1 MQRVYK
7 RFSGRDSA
15 LRRAVMDLIP
25 HLLWAGVVCY
35 AVSRVA
41 DVATLFAPVVDA
53 VPADL
58 VPEVPEDLV
67 ALAMTEQEAWA
78 QEETL
83 RAMRERYETLRD
95 WQLVRSAF
103 GVGRRD

>member
-1 MQRVYK
+1 ME
-7 RFSGRDSA
+7 
-15 LRRAVMDLIP
+15 LLP
-25 HLLWAGVVCY
+25 HLIWAGVACY
-35 AVSRVA
+35 AITECCAVVA
-41 DVATLFAPVVDA
+41 AFAPAPSSPTTTEPNAPD
-53 VPADL
+53 
-58 VPEVPEDLV
+58 VPEDLV